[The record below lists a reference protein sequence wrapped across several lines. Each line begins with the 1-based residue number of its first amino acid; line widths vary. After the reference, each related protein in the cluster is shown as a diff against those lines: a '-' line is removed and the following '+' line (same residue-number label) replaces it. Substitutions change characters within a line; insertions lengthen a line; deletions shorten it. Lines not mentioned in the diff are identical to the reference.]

1 MAYGIPDMENIKMC
15 LNQKKYIEQINKDK
29 EGKEKLILMHDQISK
44 EIVELEEARSIEKL
58 PEESDTTD
66 YDTREEFK

>member
-1 MAYGIPDMENIKMC
+1 
-15 LNQKKYIEQINKDK
+15 
-29 EGKEKLILMHDQISK
+29 MHDQISK